1 MHEPDWVGR
10 LASEYSAGRTL
21 ALLFDYD
28 GTLTPLVAHPSLA
41 ALPDST
47 RDLLAELAGLPRVAV
62 GILSGR
68 ALRHVR
74 ELVGLPGVRYVG
86 SGGMDMDLDGEEI
99 TDQSI
104 KEFERIADSLAE
116 ALSGPVRWFSGAW
129 VERKPGCLSV
139 HYRELTPLKAAC
151 FCEEVRDTLAFL
163 EDAAPPLRVRDV
175 SRALEIGLAAA
186 WTKADAV
193 DRILAGLEPRA
204 FPVFAG
210 DGANDEEAVARVNAL
225 GGLTIGVG
233 PEVPAG
239 VQVRVATPEEFAA
252 DLDRLLTAIA
262 GPTATRRARR
272 PAVAP
277 PQSTPIARGL

>member
-1 MHEPDWVGR
+1 MRDSDWVGR
-10 LASEYSAGRTL
+10 AAAEYAAGRHL

-47 RDLLAELAGLPRVAV
+47 RDLLAELAGLPRVTV

-86 SGGMDMDLDGEEI
+86 SGGMDMDLGGEEI
-99 TDQSI
+99 TDQSL
-104 KEFERIADSLAE
+104 KEFERIADSIAE
-116 ALSGPVRWFSGAW
+116 ALSGPVRWFGGAW

-175 SRALEIGLAAA
+175 SRALEIGLAAG
-186 WTKADAV
+186 WTKAEAV
-193 DRILAGLEPRA
+193 DRILAGLDPRT

-210 DGANDEEAVARVNAL
+210 DGANDEEAVARVNDL
-225 GGLTIGVG
+225 NGLTVGVG
-233 PEVPAG
+233 PDVPAG
-239 VQVRVATPEEFAA
+239 VQVRVATTEDFAA
-252 DLDRLLTAIA
+252 DLDRLLTGIA
-262 GPTATRRARR
+262 GPTTRRARR
-272 PAVAP
+272 PAGDPAP
-277 PQSTPIARGL
+277 SLPIARGL

>member
-1 MHEPDWVGR
+1 MRDSDWVGR
-10 LASEYSAGRTL
+10 AASEYAAGRPL

-41 ALPDST
+41 ALPDGT
-47 RDLLAELAGLPRVAV
+47 RDLLADLAGVPRVAV

-86 SGGMDMDLDGEEI
+86 SGGMDMDLGGEEI
-99 TDQSI
+99 TDQSL
-104 KEFERIADSLAE
+104 KEFERIADSIAE
-116 ALSGPVRWFSGAW
+116 ALSGPVRWFGGAW

-193 DRILAGLEPRA
+193 DRILASLDPRA
-204 FPVFAG
+204 LPVFAG

-252 DLDRLLTAIA
+252 DLGRLLAAIA
-262 GPTATRRARR
+262 GPTADRRARR
-272 PAVAP
+272 SAADPAP
-277 PQSTPIARGL
+277 SLPIARGL

>member
-1 MHEPDWVGR
+1 MRESDWVGR
-10 LASEYSAGRTL
+10 VASEYSGGRAL

-28 GTLTPLVAHPSLA
+28 GTLTPLVSHPSLA
-41 ALPDST
+41 ALPEAT
-47 RDLLAELAGLPRVAV
+47 RQTLADLAEVPRVAV

-86 SGGMDMDLDGEEI
+86 SGGMDIDLGGEEFA
-99 TDQSI
+99 DPSI
-104 KEFERIADSLAE
+104 EEFERIADSLAE
-116 ALSGPVRWFSGAW
+116 ALSGPVRWFGGAW
-129 VERKPGCLSV
+129 IERKPGCLSV

-163 EDAAPPLRVRDV
+163 GDAAPPLRVRDV
-175 SRALEIGLAAA
+175 SRALEIGLACG
-186 WTKADAV
+186 WTKADAA
-193 DRILAGLEPRA
+193 DRILASVGPRA

-239 VQVRVATPEEFAA
+239 VQVRVAAPEEFAA
-252 DLDRLLTAIA
+252 DLDRLLAAVA
-262 GPTATRRARR
+262 GPTAPRHDRR
-272 PAVAP
+272 PAAAP
-277 PQSTPIARGL
+277 GPGLPITRGV